1 MGETKDYPKKYWW
14 VVIVALPIV
23 LGLIAVVPGVMSKAG
38 GAVPPSVSQTGVGN
52 IQQTGAGSVIND
64 YSSKMYVTNVSI
76 IEAEYAKY
84 QGQPL
89 SDQVKR
95 QIEQAVADGVAGRH
109 AESIRLLEEL
119 ARKVPVPALYNNLG
133 VEYAKSGQTDSAQK
147 AFQEAIAKDPQH
159 KEAKNNLALLPAKR
173 AAAPSAGGRSIV
185 VEASTVPTVVVEPL
199 AGDPDALKEIHLA
212 DPGTKLEGSDQIRYA
227 PQPGSPTI
235 VNAGT
240 YDVVVKTAGGGG
252 FVLARNVEIKD
263 GTRVRINP
271 NALLGNILVEPL
283 TLKGFPEIKELTV
296 FEAGS
301 TGYRAIFQRTDRLGT
316 PLPIVPGSYDVF
328 GKTAEGGDFVLA
340 KNVAVKARETNTIKT
355 NAEVAAILVHDPKI
369 AGSKVEAVYVLVSGA
384 TTIAAQSDHFEK
396 PMIVVPGE
404 SYDVALKQPGGVATI
419 KRKITP
425 KRGELITVP

>member
-1 MGETKDYPKKYWW
+1 MGETKDYPRKYWW
-14 VVIVALPIV
+14 VVIVALPII
-23 LGLIAVVPGVMSKAG
+23 LGLIAAVPGVMSKTG
-38 GAVPPSVSQTGVGN
+38 GAAPPSITQGGVGN

-89 SDQVKR
+89 SDQMKR

-159 KEAKNNLALLPAKR
+159 KDAKKNLALLPGKP
-173 AAAPSAGGRSIV
+173 AAAPSTGGRAIA
-185 VEASTVPTVVVEPL
+185 VEASTVPTVLIEPF
-199 AGDPDALKEIHLA
+199 AANPEALKEIHLA
-212 DPGTKLEGSDQIRYA
+212 DIGTKLPGSYHVRYA

-235 VNAGT
+235 VNAGS

-301 TGYRAIFQRTDRLGT
+301 SGYRLIVQRTDRPGVAM
-316 PLPIVPGSYDVF
+316 PIIPGSYDIA
-328 GKTAEGGDFVLA
+328 GKTVDGADFVLA
-340 KNVAVKARETNTIKT
+340 KNVVVKARETSTVKT
-355 NAEVAAILVHDPKI
+355 NTEVAAIVVHDPKI

-384 TTIAAQSDHFEK
+384 TTIAAETDHFEK
-396 PMIVVPGE
+396 AMIVVPGE

-425 KRGELITVP
+425 RRGELITVP